1 MLCVSA
7 VVTSLPDYLHEM
19 ITGTDTTEVSIE
31 ADSERSPLVPQPVNQ
46 QAQSNKTGNTAGAS
60 QCAKQ
65 HDKVLPLHS
74 LNSNENASV
83 LQDSEGNATSP
94 TLSFSTLGDVVLD
107 ISAAGALPSKP
118 APPCYH
124 SDSDEL
130 EDSDTDG
137 GSSKDEEEP
146 SIVSNQNTEPLQ
158 SIADNTGAN
167 IKPSAGAVAPD
178 GSGIANPQQTS
189 PRRNN
194 SRYQQYK
201 NDLFAF
207 LSLSQYY
214 KCKIRC
220 LAVFLAVMIIAILA
234 LGFMLYHTHDEVLK
248 ARTEL
253 LEWQKMSRCYKY
265 EVSA

>member
-31 ADSERSPLVPQPVNQ
+31 ADSERSPLVSQTVNQ
-46 QAQSNKTGNTAGAS
+46 QAQSNKTGNTASAS

-65 HDKVLPLHS
+65 HDKVLPIHGLDS
-74 LNSNENASV
+74 TENTSV
-83 LQDSEGNATSP
+83 LQDSKGNATSP
-94 TLSFSTLGDVVLD
+94 TLSFTTPGDVVLD

-137 GSSKDEEEP
+137 GSSEDGKEP
-146 SIVSNQNTEPLQ
+146 SVSNRN
-158 SIADNTGAN
+158 AGNNTGAN
-167 IKPSAGAVAPD
+167 NKPSAGAAAPND
-178 GSGIANPQQTS
+178 SGIANPEQTS

-201 NDLFAF
+201 IDLFAF

-234 LGFMLYHTHDEVLK
+234 LGFMLYHKHDEVLK

-253 LEWQKMSRCYKY
+253 LEWQKMSRCYKD
-265 EVSA
+265 EVSAR